1 MSFFLLFRTIFK
13 WSIPVLLWVSHVCSE
28 TSIETNTGLSL
39 PLSLYSQLGGSLSVT
54 FGLSTFLFFSWTC
67 GNLVLTG
74 LSVSPQGRLCFFF
87 FFSVPSSILVSF
99 FPSFSVW
106 FLCLSHV
113 FSLSFLAFH
122 PSVCVS
128 ACWLSVHLPMSVSC
142 FPSLFVH
149 AASCRSSL
157 SWCKMTTNI
166 KKEKCFPASL
176 SISFLS
182 VSQTGINTKASELWY
197 RELCCGMLSILK
209 LFHSECIFSY
219 TDDDSE
225 IDLVSVSYIYYLLV
239 VLGHHSQ
246 RGNLQSS
253 LLAPREWTF
262 RGYKVPFI
270 TSACVWMDTSVYV
283 CLCAS
288 VCARNWVKQTSRE
301 RGREKCDPEFA
312 FMTQAHSPRL
322 RSVHTLNANTHTHTC
337 TLSETNGYWSRR
349 WRLIEVPQ
357 WRFPPGLKL
366 PSQTQSR
373 G

>member
-1 MSFFLLFRTIFK
+1 MSFFLLFQTIFK

-54 FGLSTFLFFSWTC
+54 FGLSTFFVLLL
-67 GNLVLTG
+67 NLWESCSDRFECLATG
-74 LSVSPQGRLCFFF
+74 QAMLFFF
-87 FFSVPSSILVSF
+87 FLSVPSSILVSF
-99 FPSFSVW
+99 FPSFSV
-106 FLCLSHV
+106 CLSHV

-122 PSVCVS
+122 PSVCLS

-149 AASCRSSL
+149 AASCRSSP

-246 RGNLQSS
+246 RENLQSS

-322 RSVHTLNANTHTHTC
+322 RSLHTLNANTHTHALSLRLMDIDPGDGDWLRS
-337 TLSETNGYWSRR
+337 LSEGF
-349 WRLIEVPQ
+349 LQ
-357 WRFPPGLKL
+357 A
-366 PSQTQSR
+366 
-373 G
+373 

>member
-1 MSFFLLFRTIFK
+1 MSR
-13 WSIPVLLWVSHVCSE
+13 S
-28 TSIETNTGLSL
+28 
-39 PLSLYSQLGGSLSVT
+39 GSPP
-54 FGLSTFLFFSWTC
+54 FLFCCWTC

-87 FFSVPSSILVSF
+87 FFFLSVPSSILVSF

-122 PSVCVS
+122 PSVCLS

-149 AASCRSSL
+149 AASCRSSP

-246 RGNLQSS
+246 QENLQSS

-288 VCARNWVKQTSRE
+288 VCVCVCKKLSETDKQGKREGEMWSRVCIYDS
-301 RGREKCDPEFA
+301 GPF
-312 FMTQAHSPRL
+312 TQVEICAHAQCE
-322 RSVHTLNANTHTHTC
+322 HTHTHALSLRLMDIDPGDGDWLRS
-337 TLSETNGYWSRR
+337 LSEGF
-349 WRLIEVPQ
+349 LQ
-357 WRFPPGLKL
+357 A
-366 PSQTQSR
+366 
-373 G
+373 